1 MFNFIANLDLF
12 AFVASQIC
20 VLTGI
25 EMAISWH
32 QYTFLY
38 VSTIVL
44 IISIV
49 VLQILK
55 KIKDDSYYD
64 DYE

>member
-1 MFNFIANLDLF
+1 MFNFIAYLDFF

-25 EMAISWH
+25 EMALSWH

-38 VSTIVL
+38 VSAIVL
-44 IISIV
+44 LISIL
-49 VLQILK
+49 VLRMLK
-55 KIKDDSYYD
+55 KIKEDSYYD